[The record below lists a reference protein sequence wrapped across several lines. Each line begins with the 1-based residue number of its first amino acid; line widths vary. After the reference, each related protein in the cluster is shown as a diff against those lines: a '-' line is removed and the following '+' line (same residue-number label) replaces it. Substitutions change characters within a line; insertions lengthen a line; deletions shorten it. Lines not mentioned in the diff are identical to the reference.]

1 MRVLHVVATTLRRG
15 AEVFATGLTD
25 ELADAGVEQLVV
37 VLCGREADLR
47 YDVPA
52 VVLRDGRADPHT
64 PKLDP
69 GLIVQLHSCAKEF
82 RPDIVQAHGGGPLKY
97 AVLAGLHR
105 RSKLVY
111 RRIGTAAGWIE
122 GSAQR
127 ALHAW
132 TARRADR
139 VVALGEASANE
150 ALVEFGIDPASL
162 TVIPNGVDARRLV
175 SSTDPAKLRAEF
187 EIPSNATVVTSIG
200 ALSEEKNPLGH
211 VRVAASMASGHPGLF
226 HLLVGEGPQRGQVD
240 TAVKG
245 EGVDGC
251 MRVLGATNRIGDVLA
266 VTDVLL
272 VTSRT
277 EGMPGV
283 VIEAGMVGVPT
294 VGYAVGSMPELVSHG
309 DTGWLVAA
317 GDSAALVAA
326 LERVIGD
333 SELLTRLGKRA
344 AELYREKF
352 DLTSVAKSYLA
363 MYRDIH
369 SEPSTA
375 RVSLKG

>member
-15 AEVFATGLTD
+15 AEVFAAGLTD
-25 ELADAGVEQLVV
+25 ELAVAGVEQMVV
-37 VLCGREADLR
+37 VLCGRDADLR

-52 VVLRDGRADPHT
+52 VVLRDGQADPHT
-64 PKLDP
+64 PKLDL
-69 GLIVQLHSCAKEF
+69 GLIVQLHSYAKEF

-139 VVALGEASANE
+139 VVALGEASASE
-150 ALVEFGIDPASL
+150 GRTEFGIDPARL

-175 SSTDPAKLRAEF
+175 SSADPAKLLAEF
-187 EIPSNATVVTSIG
+187 DIPTDATVVTSIG

-211 VRVAASMASGHPGLF
+211 VQVASSMAPAHPGLF
-226 HLLVGEGPQRGQVD
+226 HLVVGEGPQRDEVEA
-240 TAVKG
+240 AVKRRG
-245 EGVDGC
+245 GDRF
-251 MRVLGATNRIGDVLA
+251 MRVLGATNRIGDLLA

-309 DTGWLVAA
+309 ETGWLVAA
-317 GDSAALVAA
+317 GDSAALIAA
-326 LERVIGD
+326 LERVTGD
-333 SELLTRLGKRA
+333 PDLINLLGKRA
-344 AELYREKF
+344 AELYHEKF
-352 DLTSVAKSYLA
+352 DLTTVAKSYLA

-369 SEPSTA
+369 PEPSTA

>member
-25 ELADAGVEQLVV
+25 ELANAGVEQMVV

-69 GLIVQLHSCAKEF
+69 GLIVQLRSCAKDF

-132 TARRADR
+132 TA
-139 VVALGEASANE
+139 
-150 ALVEFGIDPASL
+150 EFGIDPARL
-162 TVIPNGVDARRLV
+162 TVIPNGVDARRLIP
-175 SSTDPAKLRAEF
+175 STDPAQLRAEF
-187 EIPSNATVVTSIG
+187 EIPSDATVVTSIG

-211 VRVAASMASGHPGLF
+211 VQVAASMASGHPGLF
-226 HLLVGEGPQRGQVD
+226 HLLVGEGPQRDEVE
-240 TAVKG
+240 TEVKRR
-245 EGVDGC
+245 GVGGC
-251 MRVLGATNRIGDVLA
+251 MRMLGATNRIGDLLA

-309 DTGWLVAA
+309 DTGWLVAP
-317 GDSAALVAA
+317 GDSATLIAA
-326 LERVIGD
+326 LERVTGD
-333 SELLTRLGKRA
+333 PDLLKRLGKRA

-352 DLTSVAKSYLA
+352 DLTGVAKSYLA